1 MDGDERYGQENI
13 LVHEFGHAVMDLGLH
28 QKPLRVSMLAGMQM
42 GDGRGGGRERPCLP
56 ER

>member
-28 QKPLRVSMLAGMQM
+28 QNPLRVSVT
-42 GDGRGGGRERPCLP
+42 
-56 ER
+56 